1 LYAHGAIA
9 IATIPLLA
17 DYVKNASKGRSS
29 SVCVVGASI
38 GAVVASSFISWLPSS
53 QTNMML

>member
-29 SVCVVGASI
+29 SVCVVGVFFNFHQKI
-38 GAVVASSFISWLPSS
+38 
-53 QTNMML
+53 QN